1 MLTLIYGG
9 TFDPIHVGH
18 LALASQAARLLATD
32 VHLLPSADPP
42 HREPPGAGA
51 GAEDRAAMVALAIAE
66 QPTLHLDRRELDRPG
81 PSYMVDTLIS
91 YREQWGP
98 DRPLALLL
106 GADAFAGLPGW
117 SRWRHLFDLAHLVI
131 APRPA
136 WPLDRLPQV
145 LRDACAGRW
154 LATRDGL
161 QARPAGG
168 LFRLPLTA
176 EYLESAS
183 EVRRRIAEGGDWRAL
198 VPARVA
204 DYIDRHRLYR

>member
-18 LALASQAARLLATD
+18 LALACQTARLLATD

-42 HREPPGAGA
+42 HREPPGAR
-51 GAEDRAAMVALAIAE
+51 AEDRAAMVALAIAE
-66 QPTLHLDRRELDRPG
+66 QPALHLDRRELDRPG

-91 YREQWGP
+91 YRDQWGA
-98 DRPLALLL
+98 DQPLALLL

-136 WPLDRLPQV
+136 WPLDRLPDV

-154 LATRDGL
+154 LATVEGL
-161 QARPAGG
+161 QTRPAGG
-168 LFRLPLTA
+168 LFRLPLTV
-176 EYLESAS
+176 EYLESAT

-198 VPARVA
+198 VPIPVA